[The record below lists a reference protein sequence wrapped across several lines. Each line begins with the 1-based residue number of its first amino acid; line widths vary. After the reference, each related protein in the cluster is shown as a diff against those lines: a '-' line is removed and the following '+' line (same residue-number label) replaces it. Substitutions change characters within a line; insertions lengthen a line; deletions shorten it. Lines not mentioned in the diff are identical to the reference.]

1 MSINNFGFKP
11 IKIKP
16 ISFGPPF
23 GLKKSSESRKT
34 LGKPLRDQVW
44 LKYMGNKAQG
54 KCYCCRIRM
63 IHVTDFQV
71 GHNKAVAKGGK
82 NNISNLRPICGPCN
96 RGMGTKS
103 VENYRK
109 TYFATGGK
117 KKSTKKGIKRGLRKS
132 NYLFAI
138 KPIKLPKFRI

>member
-1 MSINNFGFKP
+1 MPQNPWNIPIKP
-11 IKIKP
+11 IKIRGPFAPTKLSGGRKP
-16 ISFGPPF
+16 
-23 GLKKSSESRKT
+23 

-63 IHVTDFQV
+63 IHVTDFHV

-103 VENYRK
+103 VEWYRK
-109 TYFATGGK
+109 KYF
-117 KKSTKKGIKRGLRKS
+117 SKGIKKKPTKKSGTRKGTRKPADP
-132 NYLFAI
+132 LGI
-138 KPIKLPKFRI
+138 KSIEFPKIGI